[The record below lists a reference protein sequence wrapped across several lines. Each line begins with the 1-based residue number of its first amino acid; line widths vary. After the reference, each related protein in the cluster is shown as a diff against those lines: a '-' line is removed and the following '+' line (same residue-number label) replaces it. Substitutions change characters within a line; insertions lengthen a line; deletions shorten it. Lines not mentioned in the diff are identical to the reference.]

1 MSGLT
6 LGSLFSGSGGFELA
20 GSLFGIEPIWESEVE
35 PLPIRVTERN
45 FPNCL
50 KLGNIMAIHGWS
62 IPKVDIITGGS
73 PCQGMSIAGKRDGLA
88 DNRSCLFNEQIR
100 ITKEMREDD
109 RDSGRTGTGIRP
121 RWMCWENVPGAFTSN
136 NRKDFQAVLTEIIRI
151 AEPEAPAVP
160 IPKKGWPAAGCFMGE
175 HGEWSVAY
183 RTLDAQYWPC
193 TPQRRKR
200 IYLVA
205 DFAGDSAAKILFERS
220 GLSGNFAESR
230 QAWEADHPHPEIRPG
245 EASRNNGGGATRNSL
260 LATN

>member
-1 MSGLT
+1 MSNLT

-20 GSLFGIEPIWESEVE
+20 GSLFGIEPLWESEVE

-50 KLGNIMAIHGWS
+50 KLGNIITLHGWS
-62 IPKVDIITGGS
+62 IPKVNIISGGS
-73 PCQGMSIAGKRDGLA
+73 PCQGMSIAGKREGLA
-88 DNRSCLFNEQIR
+88 DDRSCLFNEQIR

-109 RDSGRTGTGIRP
+109 RNAGRAGTDIRP
-121 RWMCWENVPGAFTSN
+121 RWMCWENVAGALTSN
-136 NRKDFQAVLTEIIRI
+136 NRQDFQAVLTEIIRI
-151 AEPEAPAVP
+151 ADPEAPPVP
-160 IPKKGWPAAGCFMGE
+160 IPPKGWPYAGCFMGE

-193 TPQRRKR
+193 TPQRRLR

-205 DFAGDSAAKILFERS
+205 DFAGASAPEILFERN
-220 GLSGNFAESR
+220 GLSGDFAESR
-230 QAWEADHPHPEIRPG
+230 QAWETNHPHPEIRPG
-245 EASRNNGGGATRNSL
+245 EASRIDGGGAARNSI